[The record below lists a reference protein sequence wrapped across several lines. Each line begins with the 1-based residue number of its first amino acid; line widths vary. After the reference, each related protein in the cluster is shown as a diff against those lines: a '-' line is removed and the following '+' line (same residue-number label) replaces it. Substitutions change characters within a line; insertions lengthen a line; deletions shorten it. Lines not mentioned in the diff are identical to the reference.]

1 MRQLV
6 TRTNIWTANF
16 VIHAL
21 RMQHVTARI
30 LHVGDKIIYLRS
42 ARRTTPSLMV
52 KYADKLFYG
61 NMSPN
66 APGDVK
72 IKIGNTIYSLYDDS
86 MIE

>member
-1 MRQLV
+1 MIVAPGFRLYLFLY
-6 TRTNIWTANF
+6 TR
-16 VIHAL
+16 VIHSSGL
-21 RMQHVTARI
+21 F
-30 LHVGDKIIYLRS
+30 IYLRS